1 MSGPARATTGAG
13 VELTRLGVR
22 EAAGLIAAG
31 EISSVALVEAYLE
44 RIERHDAALNV
55 YRTVMGEAARQAARE
70 AERVVLAGEP
80 HGPLHGVPVAL
91 KDNIEVEGVR
101 MTAGTSVL
109 RDHVASRDAPVVT
122 RLREA
127 GAIILGKLHMAE
139 WAIGATTQN
148 IHFGDC
154 HNPWDPARTAG
165 GSSGGSGAALA
176 ADLAPATLGTDTGGS
191 VRIPAAV
198 NGVSGLRA
206 SFGRVPNT
214 GTIPVA
220 WTFDAVGPMARRAE
234 DVARLLEVIGGHDP
248 DDPASADVPNG
259 GYEAALELGAEGLRI
274 GLLTGDYRDT
284 LPKAAAIPLD
294 VAAGVLVGMGADVEP
309 VEVRGLDE
317 AIEWTAELLL
327 AEAACFHRERLD
339 SSPEVF
345 APDVLKRLRR
355 GDAISGPHYG
365 RGRQAQRAWRRS
377 ILLAMEP
384 YDLLLAPAVPEIAP
398 LLAES
403 EPLETTGRLA
413 RYMSTAVLARL
424 PALVVPIAFA
434 GGRKP
439 MPLAMQLIGRP
450 YDEATILRA
459 AHAYQQISDFHERR
473 PALA

>member
-1 MSGPARATTGAG
+1 VSDPEPAAAGPDA
-13 VELTRLGVR
+13 ELTRLGVR
-22 EAAGLIAAG
+22 EAAGLIAEGAL
-31 EISSVALVEAYLE
+31 SPVALVEAYLE
-44 RIERHDAALNV
+44 RIGRHDAALNV
-55 YRTVMGEAARQAARE
+55 YRTVMADSARE
-70 AERVVLAGEP
+70 AASRAERAVRAG
-80 HGPLHGVPVAL
+80 GSLGSLHGVPVSL

-109 RDHVASRDAPVVT
+109 RDHVAPRDAPVVT

-191 VRIPAAV
+191 VRIPAAL

-220 WTFDAVGPMARRAE
+220 WTFDAVGPMARRSE

-248 DDPASADVPNG
+248 DDPASADVPG
-259 GYEAALELGAEGLRI
+259 GRYEAALELGAEGLHI

-284 LPKAAAIPLD
+284 LPDAAAIPLD

-309 VEVRGLDE
+309 VAVRGLDE

-327 AEAACFHRERLD
+327 AEAASFHGDRLAT
-339 SSPEVF
+339 SPEVF

-355 GDAISGPHYG
+355 GQAVGGPHYA
-365 RGRQAQRAWRRS
+365 RGRQAQRAWRRR
-377 ILLAMEP
+377 ILGAMDG

-424 PALVVPIAFA
+424 PALVVPA
-434 GGRKP
+434 GFGGPGP
-439 MPLAMQLIGRP
+439 MPLGMQLIGRP
-450 YDEATILRA
+450 YDEATLLRA
-459 AHAYQQISDFHERR
+459 AHAYQQLSDFHERR
-473 PALA
+473 PPLD